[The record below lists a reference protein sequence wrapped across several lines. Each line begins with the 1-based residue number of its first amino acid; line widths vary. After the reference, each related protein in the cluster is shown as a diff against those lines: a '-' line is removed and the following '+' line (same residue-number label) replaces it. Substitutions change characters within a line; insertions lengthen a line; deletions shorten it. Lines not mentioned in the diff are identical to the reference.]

1 MSQLLTE
8 GGLMFEEI
16 GNLNPQITI
25 VIPAYNHARY
35 LPEYINSVLNQTHSN
50 IELIVLDGNR
60 PLG

>member
-1 MSQLLTE
+1 
-8 GGLMFEEI
+8 MFEEI